1 MTVSGTFLQQFSH
14 INLQAV
20 DEAQKMKY
28 FMNCSRGLS
37 SGFAQGLYNNQSEVV
52 SKKCMSETTYKNF
65 IELGAYTNSGNYID
79 LFKASAK
86 AFQIG
91 FELQHACRFNELA
104 FEVFAF
110 CMNETNNCT
119 RESIS
124 TNLMTDFF
132 ELTDTLNKIAEVMY
146 NEYFNP
152 NVEVDY
158 TQVAESE
165 IRYQGLGYSLGK
177 ITRTS
182 TKFPKTRNDGKK
194 K

>member
-91 FELQHACRFNELA
+91 FEPQHVCLFKELA
-104 FEVFAF
+104 FEILTF
-110 CMNETNNCT
+110 CMNETNKCT
-119 RESIS
+119 RESVS
-124 TNLMTDFF
+124 NNLMSNFF
-132 ELTDTLNKIAEVMY
+132 ELTDTLNMIAEVIY
-146 NEYFNP
+146 NE
-152 NVEVDY
+152 
-158 TQVAESE
+158 
-165 IRYQGLGYSLGK
+165 
-177 ITRTS
+177 
-182 TKFPKTRNDGKK
+182 
-194 K
+194 